1 MNFEELL
8 AEAEAEPVEGWD
20 FSWFDGRATEERPS
34 WGYAR
39 LLTDR
44 MAKAAAALDLQTGGG
59 EVLAGISAPP
69 PLLVAAETWPPN
81 AAIASANLSHLG
93 GKVVLVTEGGGLP
106 FADGTFDLVTS
117 RHPTALPWP
126 EIARVLA
133 PGGTFLAQCVGHG
146 SNRELSE
153 AMMGPLPPAHESAT
167 REASA
172 GATEAGLTVVDAREQ
187 WTRVEFFDIGA
198 LAYFLRK
205 VFWTVPDF
213 TIARYRTQLA
223 TLDQR
228 IRAEDRFVAHSR
240 RYLIEARK
248 P

>member
-1 MNFEELL
+1 MTFEDLL

-39 LLTDR
+39 LLADR
-44 MAKAAAALDLQTGGG
+44 MSQARAGLDLQTGGG
-59 EVLAGISAPP
+59 EVLAEIPSPP
-69 PLLVAAETWPPN
+69 STLVAAETWPPN
-81 AAIASANLSHLG
+81 AAIAAANLRHLG
-93 GKVVLVTEGGGLP
+93 GRVVLVTEGGGLP
-106 FADGTFDLVTS
+106 FAGGTFDLVTS

-153 AMMGPLPPAHESAT
+153 AMMGSLPPARERAT
-167 REASA
+167 AEASA
-172 GATEAGLTVVDAREQ
+172 AAGLTVVDAREE

-198 LAYFLRK
+198 VAYFLRK

-213 TIARYRTQLA
+213 TIARYRARLA
-223 TLDQR
+223 ALDQR
-228 IRAEDRFVAHSR
+228 IRAEGWFVAHSR

-248 P
+248 PA